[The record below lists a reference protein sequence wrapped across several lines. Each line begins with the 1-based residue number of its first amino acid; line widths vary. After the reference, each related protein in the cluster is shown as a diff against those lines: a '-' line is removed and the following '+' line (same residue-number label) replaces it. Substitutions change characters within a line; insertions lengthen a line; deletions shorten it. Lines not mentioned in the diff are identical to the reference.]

1 MESDTATRK
10 ARWFRLRPSPDSAYF
25 DDLLDFYWS
34 GSERRISGLTL
45 RIIGMNAIALI
56 MLAVGTIYLGH
67 YQNGLIDSKL
77 DAFRTQIGLVSAALS
92 EQTAKNP
99 EEQARLIKR
108 MSQAMDQRIY
118 LFDENGALIADSSTF
133 PRINEPTGLEQDDTR
148 PRKKLYSVQV
158 LKNILTLI
166 PSLLPDR
173 KLLPSYDYSH
183 TTQAADHPDAVQAI
197 QGKVSVSVWRNN
209 EEHIFLTAAAPL
221 YKNEKLIGA
230 ALLARNGQD
239 IEEDVAAIWTNIL
252 KIFSVT
258 LLITIILSIYL
269 SGTIAAPL
277 RRLAAA
283 AETMR
288 KGGEADI
295 PDLSARH
302 DEIGELS
309 LGMREMAQALWDRM
323 DSIEHFAADVA
334 HELKNPLASL
344 RSAVETVAI
353 VKDDKSRAQLM
364 EIIAHDIARMD
375 RLISDISGASRLD
388 AELSREAMERVSLR
402 HALRSILKDFRLP
415 LDRAR
420 LGGGS
425 LSIRAAN
432 NDAQIMLH
440 DMSTEEAFV
449 WGREQRLMQIFENLV
464 SNALS
469 FSPPGGTV
477 HITIVPVKKRVVVT
491 VEDEGP
497 GIPENRL
504 ETIFERFYTERPTH
518 EDYGSHSGLG
528 LSICKQIVT
537 ALGGQIFA
545 ENIKDQNQKVAG
557 ARFTVILGQA

>member
-1 MESDTATRK
+1 MNRQG
-10 ARWFRLRPSPDSAYF
+10 W
-25 DDLLDFYWS
+25 
-34 GSERRISGLTL
+34 ER
-45 RIIGMNAIALI
+45 
-56 MLAVGTIYLGH
+56 
-67 YQNGLIDSKL
+67 
-77 DAFRTQIGLVSAALS
+77 VSRHA
-92 EQTAKNP
+92 
-99 EEQARLIKR
+99 
-108 MSQAMDQRIY
+108 
-118 LFDENGALIADSSTF
+118 
-133 PRINEPTGLEQDDTR
+133 
-148 PRKKLYSVQV
+148 KKLYSLQI
-158 LKNILTLI
+158 LKNVLTLI

-173 KLLPSYDYSH
+173 ELLPSYEYGH
-183 TTQAADHPDAVQAI
+183 TSRATDHPDAVSAI
-197 QGKVSVSVWRNN
+197 QGEVSVSVWRDN
-209 EEHIFLTAAAPL
+209 EDHIFLTAAAPL

-230 ALLARNGQD
+230 VLLARNGQD
-239 IEEDVAAIWTNIL
+239 IEDDVAAIWTNIL

-258 LLITIILSIYL
+258 LIITVILSIYL

-295 PDLSARH
+295 PDFSDRH

-309 LGMREMAQALWDRM
+309 LVMREMAQALWDRM
-323 DSIEHFAADVA
+323 DSIENFAADVA

-364 EIIAHDIARMD
+364 DIIAHDIARMD

-402 HALRSILKDFRLP
+402 DALRSILEDFRSP
-415 LDRAR
+415 LDRAP
-420 LGGGS
+420 LDDGAFS
-425 LSIRAAN
+425 VKAATT
-432 NDAQIMLH
+432 DAQIMLH
-440 DMSTEEAFV
+440 DMSTEESYV
-449 WGREQRLMQIFENLV
+449 WGRTLRLMQIFENLI

-504 ETIFERFYTERPTH
+504 ETVFDRFYTERPTH

-545 ENIKDQNQKVAG
+545 ENIKDQNQKVTG